1 VSGALDLHQFCLI
14 GSVNHLGGEEI
25 VMTNDLVSLVMR
37 FLTPDVIAR
46 IAAAL
51 GLDRNKAETAIAAA
65 VPGVLAA
72 FSGVAAQPGGAQK
85 LADAAK
91 QQTGKLGDLAGTLGT
106 GGQNSLIDKGSQM
119 LSSLLGPNNKDAISG
134 AVAKFSG
141 VGQGGA
147 NSLIGMLAPA
157 VMGIIAKQ
165 QGPRGLDASG
175 VASLLAGEK
184 DNIAAALPAGFSR
197 LLDGTGLLDSLGGA
211 AKAATSTASQ
221 TVQAAA
227 STTRGLADSA
237 QRASR
242 TTPSSSSNWLYW
254 LIPLLLV
261 AAALFYFFSR
271 PTEQAV
277 EKAATT
283 AQTLTVG
290 GVDIGKQVDD
300 SVASLRTALGS
311 VTDAASAQASLPKVQ
326 EATSQIDKIGGLL
339 GQLSPDQRKLLAGL
353 INQAMPALNPLF
365 DKVLAIPGVAEI
377 LKPAIDTLKA
387 KLALLTT

>member
-1 VSGALDLHQFCLI
+1 MA
-14 GSVNHLGGEEI
+14 
-25 VMTNDLVSLVMR
+25 NDLVSLVMR

-51 GLDRNKAETAIAAA
+51 GLDRNKAATAIAAA

-72 FSGVAAQPGGAQK
+72 LSGAAAQPGGAQK
-85 LADAAK
+85 VADAAK
-91 QQTGKLGDLAGTLGT
+91 QQTGKLEDLARMLGT
-106 GGQNSLIDKGSQM
+106 EGQNSVIDNGSQM
-119 LSSLLGPNNKDAISG
+119 LSSLLGSTNKDAISG
-134 AVAKFSG
+134 AVVKFAG

-147 NSLIGMLAPA
+147 NSLLGMLAPA

-175 VASLLAGEK
+175 IASLLAGEK
-184 DNIAAALPAGFSR
+184 DNIAAALPAGFGK
-197 LLDGTGLLDSLGGA
+197 LLAGTGLLDSLGGA
-211 AKAATSTASQ
+211 AKTATSTASQ

-227 STTRGLADSA
+227 STTRGLANSA
-237 QRASR
+237 QRVAETAPSFSR
-242 TTPSSSSNWLYW
+242 NWQYW
-254 LIPLLLV
+254 VIPLLVV
-261 AAALFYFFSR
+261 AAALIYLFSR
-271 PTEQAV
+271 SEHAV
-277 EKAATT
+277 QQAATT

-290 GVDIGKQVDD
+290 GVDIGKQVND
-300 SVASLRTALGS
+300 SVTSLRTALGG

-326 EATSQIDKIGGLL
+326 EATSEIDKIGGLI
-339 GQLSPDQRKLLAGL
+339 GQLSPDQRKLLASL
-353 INQAMPALNPLF
+353 VNQAMPALNPLF